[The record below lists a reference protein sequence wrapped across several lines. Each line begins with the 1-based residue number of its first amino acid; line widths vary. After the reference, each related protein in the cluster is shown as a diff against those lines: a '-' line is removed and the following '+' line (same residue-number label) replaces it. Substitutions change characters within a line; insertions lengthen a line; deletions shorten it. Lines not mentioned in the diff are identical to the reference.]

1 MLNLKKN
8 KIIQISLFII
18 GSLILFFTYSDKNL
32 QKSKPIISI
41 ETKSKIE
48 KSQKTQNGDDAFFDI
63 EYSGFDLNGNRY
75 ILKAEEAINNKD
87 NQDIVI
93 MKFVDAYFYFKD
105 DTFVQVKSDSGIYN
119 NRSLDMKFEGN
130 ISAIYNKSKLFA
142 QKAEYSN
149 SESYLTVYENV
160 KILDTKGTLIADK
173 LFFDMKNDTLE
184 ISSLNNNLVNT
195 NLNLKWKKVLGF

>member
-160 KILDTKGTLIADK
+160 KILDTRGTMAADK